1 VLSIG
6 SAGSVLSIGSAGGV
20 LRIGGKRRR
29 ASGDDRST

>member
-20 LRIGGKRRR
+20 LRIGGRKR
-29 ASGDDRST
+29 ARSSD